1 MNALSQLLMDEQISG
16 RTRAVFKVP
25 ENVPRT
31 SQTESA
37 VHPGDG
43 SVLSIERYRTETV
56 DSGPSLRRAG

>member
-1 MNALSQLLMDEQISG
+1 MNVLSQLLMDEQISG
-16 RTRAVFKVP
+16 RTRAAFKVP

-37 VHPGDG
+37 AHPGDG
-43 SVLSIERYRTETV
+43 SVLSIERYRDAAL